1 LERRRTILAH
11 KIWDRPSLHCGYPR
25 QGHQHYGSVVLLKQA
40 DRLIH
45 LFIEYEILDDND
57 YQLILKKYILD
68 FLGHTIA
75 ADTEKVQPM
84 IQDFKIR
91 L

>member
-1 LERRRTILAH
+1 MGQLF
-11 KIWDRPSLHCGYPR
+11 
-25 QGHQHYGSVVLLKQA
+25 LLKQA

-75 ADTEKVQPM
+75 ADTEKVQAM
-84 IQDFKIR
+84 IQDFEIR